1 MSRKLSLCAL
11 GALAVGLSTQSA
23 QAEAVNYGALEE
35 AFGEPVTTS
44 ATGAPQKVSDV
55 PMAMTIITADQIH
68 HAAAVDIPG
77 ILGEYTDLDVWEWSN
92 GVSDVGARGYDQ
104 AYSSRLLVL
113 INGRQVY
120 LDYRG
125 FTDWA
130 ALPVQLAEIRQIE
143 VVKGP
148 NSALFGFN
156 AAGGVINIVTYNPLY
171 DKVDEVE
178 LRGGTQST
186 VAGSAV
192 ATGQIEKTLGVR
204 LSAGYGRENAFDTS
218 SSSSPFNINGSSANT
233 YTTPPD
239 TITNLNVSMDSLL
252 QINDDTQAG
261 LEYTHTTNHN
271 QLIFG
276 DDYRGYK
283 TQTWTDSLKGSISA
297 NTGLGLIDAVVYHN
311 WDHAAWTFYTYP
323 RYDVVDGLTDAKV
336 QDLFNVGSSHSFRVA
351 AEYRES
357 NINSIDVSGS
367 QISYA
372 VYSPSAMWNWQV
384 TPQLD
389 LTNAVRLDHL
399 ELSRTGSWPSAT
411 TALAAP
417 TLTNAD
423 FNDRSF
429 TKLSANSGAVYKL
442 TDVDTLR
449 ASFGRGMQIPSLYEY
464 ALLQSATVAWKAG
477 NPDLNPSVVTNY
489 ELGYTRD
496 LPDYHTKV
504 TTSLFYQTNDDLVSY
519 PNFAASGATLKYV
532 NVGNSDA
539 WGWELGVDGK
549 NGNWRWGGNYRLE
562 YISDHLTVN
571 SSGLAYPILY
581 EGGAPH
587 NLLTGRVGYTLDR
600 WDFDLFGRYSTS
612 YQMPVAREVGG
623 LLYPVY
629 TVPSYA
635 TLDARVAFNVTDKAW
650 IAVSATNLQAEKTI
664 YTSGPAVE
672 RQAFVT
678 VGMKF

>member
-1 MSRKLSLCAL
+1 
-11 GALAVGLSTQSA
+11 
-23 QAEAVNYGALEE
+23 
-35 AFGEPVTTS
+35 
-44 ATGAPQKVSDV
+44 
-55 PMAMTIITADQIH
+55 
-68 HAAAVDIPG
+68 
-77 ILGEYTDLDVWEWSN
+77 
-92 GVSDVGARGYDQ
+92 
-104 AYSSRLLVL
+104 
-113 INGRQVY
+113 
-120 LDYRG
+120 
-125 FTDWA
+125 
-130 ALPVQLAEIRQIE
+130 
-143 VVKGP
+143 
-148 NSALFGFN
+148 
-156 AAGGVINIVTYNPLY
+156 
-171 DKVDEVE
+171 
-178 LRGGTQST
+178 
-186 VAGSAV
+186 
-192 ATGQIEKTLGVR
+192 
-204 LSAGYGRENAFDTS
+204 
-218 SSSSPFNINGSSANT
+218 
-233 YTTPPD
+233 
-239 TITNLNVSMDSLL
+239 
-252 QINDDTQAG
+252 
-261 LEYTHTTNHN
+261 
-271 QLIFG
+271 
-276 DDYRGYK
+276 
-283 TQTWTDSLKGSISA
+283 
-297 NTGLGLIDAVVYHN
+297 
-311 WDHAAWTFYTYP
+311 
-323 RYDVVDGLTDAKV
+323 
-336 QDLFNVGSSHSFRVA
+336 
-351 AEYRES
+351 
-357 NINSIDVSGS
+357 
-367 QISYA
+367 
-372 VYSPSAMWNWQV
+372 MWNWQV

-399 ELSRTGSWPSAT
+399 ELSRTGRGPSAT